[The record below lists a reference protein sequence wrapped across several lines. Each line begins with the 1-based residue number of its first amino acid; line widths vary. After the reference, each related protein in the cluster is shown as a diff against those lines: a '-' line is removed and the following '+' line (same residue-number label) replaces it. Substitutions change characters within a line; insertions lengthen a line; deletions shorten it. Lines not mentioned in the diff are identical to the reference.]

1 MTASESK
8 PLSVAATA
16 ICLVLALSPAIALA
30 AAWGMLPDVVPA
42 HWGAEGIDRWG
53 SKMEMAVVP
62 AVSFVLGGALLFGAR
77 RAHADDEVDFL
88 NWTLSERVVM
98 VVSSIATSLIGL
110 GSMAGWIMGTLDTGS
125 AAGEAA
131 AAYGITIAIEPVR
144 RPDCNIV
151 NTFAE
156 GVRLAQE
163 AGLGNVRV
171 LVDFYHMVCEK
182 ESPDILRRYGAEY
195 LRHVHFSCPAIP
207 EIDGVRDPARISGL
221 YEGELAR
228 RGWWRTYPSSPD
240 EWDYGAFVQA
250 VKDCGYDGVNI
261 LSASGKTAQQSV
273 PHLHFHV
280 LPRKQGDGL
289 NAWPRLGKDH
299 HDLQEVAQRLRIAQP
314 ENP

>member
-1 MTASESK
+1 MRFGCCGS
-8 PLSVAATA
+8 LVAAGPDRTGVEIA
-16 ICLVLALSPAIALA
+16 EQIAALGYDYIELPLAEMMALSDGDFAALRRKVAASGLRCETCNNFFPASLRLTGAEADPARIRAYYTRALERAAQLGAEVIVFGSAGAKRVPDGFDHA
-30 AAWGMLPDVVPA
+30 AAWRQVV
-42 HWGAEGIDRWG
+42 
-53 SKMEMAVVP
+53 
-62 AVSFVLGGALLFGAR
+62 
-77 RAHADDEVDFL
+77 EV
-88 NWTLSERVVM
+88 TR
-98 VVSSIATSLIGL
+98 
-110 GSMAGWIMGTLDTGS
+110 

-163 AGLGNVRV
+163 VGLGNVRV

-195 LRHVHFSCPAIP
+195 LCHVHFSCPAIP

-250 VKDCGYDGVNI
+250 VKDCGYDGRVS
-261 LSASGKTAQQSV
+261 LEAPAPAFARQAGGALDV
-273 PHLHFHV
+273 LHTLF
-280 LPRKQGDGL
+280 G
-289 NAWPRLGKDH
+289 
-299 HDLQEVAQRLRIAQP
+299 
-314 ENP
+314 